1 MLIRGKLLEHSP
13 PLFLALVNMIMY
25 SSDVVMI
32 VSILVFMFIVG
43 RESMEIRSRAIGAG
57 TRCMLC
63 QVSLMRN
70 VLHYVIWI

>member
-1 MLIRGKLLEHSP
+1 
-13 PLFLALVNMIMY
+13 MIVY
-25 SSDVVMI
+25 FYAVVMI

-43 RESMEIRSRAIGAG
+43 RESMEMRSMAIGAG
-57 TRCMLC
+57 TRYMLC